1 MVQETAQPLKGAER
15 RRFLAQTVQAWGA
28 GGQRRAERELGWS
41 RVTIRK
47 GLQELTHGLTCVAA
61 FCLRGRKPSE
71 HRLPNLLSDSAAL
84 VDAQSQIDP
93 QFRSTRL
100 YTRLTAAG
108 VRRQL
113 IALKGYRDDALPSVR
128 TIATKLDQLG
138 YHLSKVAKVKPK
150 KRFAHTDAI
159 FERVAWRGVPP
170 VVPAVT
176 TLYRT
181 GVKLSKDAMRA
192 LERCFTRDPQ
202 LGKWFVTISPD
213 LLPG

>member
-1 MVQETAQPLKGAER
+1 L
-15 RRFLAQTVQAWGA
+15 GA

-84 VDAQSQIDP
+84 VDAQSQTDP
-93 QFRSTRL
+93 QFRSARL

-138 YHLSKVAKVKPK
+138 YHPSKVAKVKPK
-150 KRFAHTDAI
+150 KRIAQTDAI
-159 FERVAWRGVPP
+159 FERVAEINQAADAEP
-170 VVPAVT
+170 T
-176 TLYRT
+176 TLRISIDAKATVNLGSFSRGGYSRVPT
-181 GVKLSKDAMRA
+181 QALDHDFRLLSA
-192 LERCFTRDPQ
+192 LPQ
-202 LGKWFVTISPD
+202 QVQPD
-213 LLPG
+213 